1 MLLLPAEG
9 SCPLMDYGAMPPEV
23 NSARMYTGAGSASL
37 LAAATAWNSLA
48 AELSST
54 ADSYQSVI
62 DGLVDYGW
70 QGSASESMAEA
81 VAPYLSWM
89 TTTARQAEETAAQA
103 NAAAGA
109 YEAAFAATVPPA
121 EVAANRAQLNTLV
134 STNVLGQ
141 NNSAIAAVE
150 AQYGEMW
157 AQDAAAMY
165 GYAANSAAAAE
176 VSQFSSPAP
185 TTTSNGL
192 VNQSLAVAQS
202 AGSSSSSG
210 AQNTLSQL
218 LSAFPNA
225 LQNLATPGASG
236 SGLSGLLGGSDIF
249 APGSNAATTGLAGFL
264 NAIDGSTG
272 SSGGTL
278 LSSGLANGVISGGY
292 TSPAFISPAITSAI
306 ADINSL
312 KYGTG
317 GLPGVG
323 FPEGGLPLGGGGGL
337 PALSSAPAAGI
348 ASGPVSAGM
357 GNAQLVGG
365 LSAPQS
371 WAPANQMTTPIS
383 AGAMEFHTVGMNAAE
398 QTAGMPGMPG
408 MPMMGGGSRSF
419 SFATPRYGFR
429 PTVMSQPPAAG

>member
-1 MLLLPAEG
+1 
-9 SCPLMDYGAMPPEV
+9 MDYGALTPDV
-23 NSARMYTGAGSASL
+23 NSARMYTGAGSAPL

-48 AELSST
+48 TELSS
-54 ADSYQSVI
+54 AANSYQSVI

-70 QGSASESMAEA
+70 QGNASESMAGA
-81 VAPYLSWM
+81 VAPYLTWM
-89 TTTARQAEETAAQA
+89 TTTAGQAEQTAAQA

-121 EVAANRAQLNTLV
+121 EIAANRAQLSTLV
-134 STNVLGQ
+134 ATNILDQ
-141 NNSAIAAVE
+141 NSSAIAAVE

-165 GYAANSAAAAE
+165 GYAANSAAAAK

-185 TTTSNGL
+185 TTSSNGL

-210 AQNTLSQL
+210 VQNTLSQL
-218 LSAFPNA
+218 VSAFPTA
-225 LQNLATPGASG
+225 LQNLASPAASGTSG

-249 APGSNAATTGLAGFL
+249 GPGTNTATTGLAGFL

-272 SSGGTL
+272 SSAGTL

-292 TSPAFISPAITSAI
+292 LSPAFISPAVTSGI
-306 ADINSL
+306 ADLYVVGRGGGGMI
-312 KYGTG
+312 G
-317 GLPGVG
+317 GLPVG
-323 FPEGGLPLGGGGGL
+323 DGLGLGGGSGI
-337 PALSSAPAAGI
+337 PALSSASADLPALGGSA
-348 ASGPVSAGM
+348 VSAGV
-357 GNAQLVGG
+357 GKATLVGG

-383 AGAMEFHTVGMNAAE
+383 SGAMEFHTVGMNAAE

-429 PTVMSQPPAAG
+429 PTVMAQPPAAG